1 MLAPAQTYCEK
12 WQTCLDQI
20 KSRTTEEE
28 FVKWF
33 KPIVPLEFDGKTLR
47 LCVPNMSYVY
57 QIEKHYIPFLRPII
71 SQLYGQEIRL
81 HYAVP
86 KNDAQSVPVSKEAD
100 TTAISQFS
108 TQTNTA
114 NIKNPF
120 VIPGVRKI
128 VVDPQLN
135 PNLTFATFIE
145 GECNRLAR
153 SAGMSVAVN
162 PGNTPFNPLYIY
174 GDSGLGKT
182 HIVQSIGHEVRQRH
196 PELQVLYV
204 SMNKFQAQFQTAY
217 KNGEIPDFIHFYQM
231 IDVLI
236 IDDIQELTGKTGTQ
250 NAFFNIFNHLQLA
263 GKQLILTSDKPPVEL
278 KDIEQRLLTRF
289 KWGLSAQLNTP
300 DYETKVKI
308 IRAKARK
315 LGAEISD
322 EVVAYLADNIS
333 ANVREIEGA
342 ISSLVANASFL
353 GRKITTSLAKEI
365 LKVYVKLYQKEITID
380 HIIEVV
386 CNYLNLDFA
395 RFNSTERTREI
406 AQARQIAMYLA
417 KQHTK
422 APLTAIGAAIGGRN
436 HATVLHSC
444 KAVTNLLETDKAF
457 RRQVEEIE
465 KKVLAQ

>member
-1 MLAPAQTYCEK
+1 MLTTTQTYGEK

-20 KSRTTEEE
+20 KSQTTEEE
-28 FVKWF
+28 FAKWF

-71 SQLYGQEIRL
+71 SSLYGQEIRL

-86 KNDAQSVPVSKEAD
+86 KSDSTQSVPLSKEAN

-108 TQTNTA
+108 TQTDTA

-120 VIPGVRKI
+120 VIPGLKKI
-128 VVDPQLN
+128 VIDPQLL
-135 PNLTFATFIE
+135 PSYTFNNFIE

-153 SAGMSVAVN
+153 SVGMAVAVD
-162 PGNTPFNPLYIY
+162 PGHTPFNPLYIY
-174 GDSGLGKT
+174 GNSGLGKT
-182 HIVQSIGHEVRQRH
+182 HIVQAIGHEVRLRH

-250 NAFFNIFNHLQLA
+250 NAFFNIFNHLQLS

-289 KWGLSAQLNTP
+289 KWGLSTQINAP
-300 DYETKVKI
+300 DYDTKVKI
-308 IRAKARK
+308 IKAKAQK
-315 LGAEISD
+315 LNIPISD
-322 EVVAYLADNIS
+322 EVIAYLANNIS

-342 ISSLVANASFL
+342 LSALIAHASYL
-353 GRKITTSLAKEI
+353 GRKITPALAREI
-365 LKVYVKLYQKEITID
+365 LKIYVQVFQKEITIEQ
-380 HIIEVV
+380 IIRVV
-386 CNYLNLDFA
+386 CEYFDIDAERLN
-395 RFNSTERTREI
+395 SPERTRKV

-422 APLTAIGAAIGGRN
+422 SPLIAIGAAIGKRN

-444 KAVTNLLETDKAF
+444 KAVSNQIETDKAF
-457 RRQVEEIE
+457 QQQMLELE
-465 KKVLAQ
+465 KLILA